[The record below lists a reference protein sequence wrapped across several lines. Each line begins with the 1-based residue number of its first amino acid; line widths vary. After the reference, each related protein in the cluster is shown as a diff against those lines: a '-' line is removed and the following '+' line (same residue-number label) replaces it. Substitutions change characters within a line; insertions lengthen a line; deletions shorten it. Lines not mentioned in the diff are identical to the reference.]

1 MNTKNNVVEVS
12 PFFLFE
18 ASGDSESHH
27 QEEHGHEGDD
37 SKGREDHGDD
47 AESCR
52 CEPSSTSQRTRRS
65 TDLDLV
71 GQKEEEGE
79 VAGENEDHDDGE
91 GEVNSYRRW
100 SERRDR
106 DSSSTGSEERLVSEI
121 EKNRVFW
128 EACLAS

>member
-12 PFFLFE
+12 TFLLFE

-27 QEEHGHEGDD
+27 QEHGHEGDD
-37 SKGREDHGDD
+37 AKGREDHGDD

-52 CEPSSTSQRTRRS
+52 CETSTSQRTSRS
-65 TDLDLV
+65 TNLDPV
-71 GQKEEEGE
+71 GQEEEEEAE

-100 SERRDR
+100 PERTDR
-106 DSSSTGSEERLVSEI
+106 DSSLTGSDERLISEI
-121 EKNRVFW
+121 EKNRMFW